1 MRQCSRAIIIKD
13 NQLLLMKRKQRDR
26 QFYSLVGGAIEP
38 GETPEQALT
47 REVYEETSIVIASPR
62 LVIIEDDG
70 DYYGIQHIFLADY
83 KSGEIAIQDNTDE
96 SRDNQQGDN
105 TYQPQWVNVSE
116 LSNTS
121 LLPGELKQSIL
132 QGLASGFPDQPIK
145 LKTKIQN

>member
-47 REVYEETSIVIASPR
+47 REVYEETSIEIANPR

-105 TYQPQWVNVSE
+105 TYQPQWVNLSE
-116 LSNTS
+116 LGNTS
-121 LLPGELKQSIL
+121 LLPSELKQSIL
-132 QGLASGFPDQPIK
+132 QGLTSGFSDQPIK

>member
-47 REVYEETSIVIASPR
+47 REVYEETSIEIANPR

-105 TYQPQWVNVSE
+105 TYQPQWVNLSE
-116 LSNTS
+116 LGNTS

-132 QGLASGFPDQPIK
+132 QGLTSGFSDQPIK

>member
-13 NQLLLMKRKQRDR
+13 NQLLLMKRKQRDK

-47 REVYEETSIVIASPR
+47 REVYEETSIEIANPR

-105 TYQPQWVNVSE
+105 TYQPQWVNLSE
-116 LSNTS
+116 LGNTS
-121 LLPGELKQSIL
+121 LLPSELKQSIL
-132 QGLASGFPDQPIK
+132 QGLTGGFSDQPIK

>member
-116 LSNTS
+116 LGNTS

-132 QGLASGFPDQPIK
+132 QGLTSGFSDQPIK

>member
-47 REVYEETSIVIASPR
+47 REVYEETSIEIAKPR

-105 TYQPQWVNVSE
+105 TYQPQWVNLSE
-116 LSNTS
+116 LGNTS
-121 LLPGELKQSIL
+121 LLPSELKQSIL
-132 QGLASGFPDQPIK
+132 QGLTSGFPDQPIK